1 MRKRINNSL
10 LARLLL
16 ANLVVGSIALAVIAI
31 LFVLSE
37 RAVLQHQVELRAAAL
52 ADFVANQSEFP
63 MLIGDRV
70 QLERIAANALASEDV
85 LFVALEDG
93 SGSGAIRAS
102 RQDVPQP
109 APQDP
114 GPNQGV
120 SVKTLPAQRRYVD
133 VRRPV
138 LAPSGEGPVEWELKK
153 ENRGKLGTVRI
164 GFSME
169 DEDALLAQMVRWG
182 LSIAVAA
189 ILMAWLIQFFQVRR
203 LLTPL
208 HGLIRF
214 TERVGSGD
222 LTQQAPVRNDDEVGQ
237 LATAFNRMVEKLST
251 TTVSKAYVDDIIQSM
266 GESLIVTDQRGRIDV
281 VNQATALLLGYSEQE
296 LIGRP
301 LNLVTGTDAF
311 TAPEA
316 SSTAG
321 RGPGGVEHYYRTKDG
336 RPLPVLLSISG
347 MRGAGYVNG
356 QVWLAQDITERKR
369 VQQELLAAKEAAE
382 AASRAKSHFLANMS
396 HELRTPLNAVIGYSQ
411 MLQEICEERN
421 IRDMASDLARI
432 ERSGRHLL
440 SLINDIL
447 DLSKIEAGKMMNQPE
462 LFALKDVI
470 EDVIETIRPLADQN
484 RNQLSLRYPSRELTL
499 FADVVK
505 FRQTLMNLLS
515 NACKFTE
522 GGAVSVTVEQ
532 PHGDGQWLEVRVAD
546 TGIGMTSEQQSIL
559 FQPFSQV
566 DDCTTRRFGGTG
578 LGLAISRRFCRMMGG
593 EITVQS
599 EAGKGSIFTVRLP
612 ALSAPELE
620 EKHA

>member
-1 MRKRINNSL
+1 M
-10 LARLLL
+10 
-16 ANLVVGSIALAVIAI
+16 
-31 LFVLSE
+31 
-37 RAVLQHQVELRAAAL
+37 
-52 ADFVANQSEFP
+52 
-63 MLIGDRV
+63 
-70 QLERIAANALASEDV
+70 
-85 LFVALEDG
+85 
-93 SGSGAIRAS
+93 
-102 RQDVPQP
+102 
-109 APQDP
+109 
-114 GPNQGV
+114 
-120 SVKTLPAQRRYVD
+120 
-133 VRRPV
+133 
-138 LAPSGEGPVEWELKK
+138 
-153 ENRGKLGTVRI
+153 
-164 GFSME
+164 
-169 DEDALLAQMVRWG
+169 
-182 LSIAVAA
+182 
-189 ILMAWLIQFFQVRR
+189 
-203 LLTPL
+203 
-208 HGLIRF
+208 
-214 TERVGSGD
+214 
-222 LTQQAPVRNDDEVGQ
+222 
-237 LATAFNRMVEKLST
+237 
-251 TTVSKAYVDDIIQSM
+251 
-266 GESLIVTDQRGRIDV
+266 
-281 VNQATALLLGYSEQE
+281 
-296 LIGRP
+296 
-301 LNLVTGTDAF
+301 
-311 TAPEA
+311 
-316 SSTAG
+316 
-321 RGPGGVEHYYRTKDG
+321 EHYYRTKDG